1 MDKVCTR
8 GGARGAERGAHAR
21 TMAKAANL
29 RLGRRVEV
37 VVRVDE
43 PSAVDVPVPGGI
55 DAAPVF
61 VAQSAGPVGRET
73 CRGPSRHVG
82 ERVSSAQARAC
93 RACRA
98 CRAHTFAQTA
108 GSVRSARACL
118 ATSRSSSRWSTCAPS
133 AGSLCAADPCAR
145 RGYSDTRILFEHFS
159 RIYPAISPL
168 QYGHQGA
175 ARGPGAKPA
184 AVRKSVPTPHRAT
197 LARPA
202 PAVAADAASVA
213 VAAASKAHD
222 CDFSLSLQARPRKGV
237 QRESAGHR
245 RLRVAAPWRLLMRP
259 RARHRTGRFPHRL
272 WLSGPLARTPR
283 AAGRQA
289 AALTRP
295 AAPVQPTTRHID
307 YCLHLIGM
315 LQHYGVRPIAVLDG
329 APLPVRR
336 LQSAGL
342 VPRRRAAAY
351 EPYVLSNIAGG
362 GDGAPWPACWGS
374 PLAHVSDSLDATR
387 ARLLCALTGEGR
399 RQRGSFGDRRAR
411 S

>member
-1 MDKVCTR
+1 MSPLPLMSPFRVASTPRLFLSRSLRDRWGGKRVAVRVGTWGNGSVLRRR
-8 GGARGAERGAHAR
+8 GRAGRAGRTPSLKQRALFAPLARVSRRHAAVRDGAHALHQLVHCVLP
-21 TMAKAANL
+21 TL
-29 RLGRRVEV
+29 VLG
-37 VVRVDE
+37 
-43 PSAVDVPVPGGI
+43 A
-55 DAAPVF
+55 
-61 VAQSAGPVGRET
+61 
-73 CRGPSRHVG
+73 
-82 ERVSSAQARAC
+82 
-93 RACRA
+93 
-98 CRAHTFAQTA
+98 
-108 GSVRSARACL
+108 
-118 ATSRSSSRWSTCAPS
+118 
-133 AGSLCAADPCAR
+133 
-145 RGYSDTRILFEHFS
+145 DTRILGYSFELS